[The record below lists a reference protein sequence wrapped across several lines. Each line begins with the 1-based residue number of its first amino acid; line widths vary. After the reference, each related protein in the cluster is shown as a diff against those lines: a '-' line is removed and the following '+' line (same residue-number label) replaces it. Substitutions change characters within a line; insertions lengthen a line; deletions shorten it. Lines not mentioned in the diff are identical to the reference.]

1 MQTSTPLFYEFGDF
15 RIDAAKRRLLRRD
28 GSPVPL
34 TPRVFDTLLYMVEHS
49 GEVIERDRLLDAV
62 WPDAVV
68 EENNITQ
75 NISTLRRLL
84 GEAPD
89 SHRFIVTV
97 PGRGYRFVAEVRA
110 MDEKM
115 GARSG
120 LQTDEASQ
128 IDSQRPS
135 GARLMA
141 TDKATLREPPQSSSL
156 LPQHPRLLLILTL
169 VVLALGFATLFL
181 WRSRTQNPTD
191 ARRGPVTLAI
201 AEKSI
206 AVLPF
211 ANLSGDPENTYF
223 ADGIK
228 DEILA
233 RLSKIAALKVIS
245 RTSTEK
251 YKNAPENLREIA
263 LQLGVAHILEGSVQK
278 SGDMVRVTVQL
289 INAQTDTHLWAETYD
304 RKLTDMFQ
312 VETEVA
318 KRIATALE
326 ATLTGSETRAL
337 NARPTVSV
345 EAHEA
350 YLKGRYFWNKRTVE
364 GYRQAVEYL
373 NRAVELDP
381 GYAQAYAGLADAYL
395 FLVSDNVKGPE
406 LAKGRAALQ
415 KALEIDE
422 TLAEAHASLGL
433 NAVNFD
439 WDWAKAEQEFRRAIE
454 LDPNYATAHQWYGEF
469 LASLGRFDEGIRTIK
484 RAQELDPLSLI
495 INTDVAKVYLI
506 ARRYDEA
513 IAQFKKALEMDPG
526 FDVARGLLALTYSLN
541 GQHEKAVDEFRKLKD
556 FAENPMYV
564 AWQGYVYGA
573 AGRQDEAERIAN
585 QLRELSRRMYV
596 SPMCFAMLYAG
607 IGEKQE
613 TFAWFEKVFEERAPW
628 GAISLKGSPL
638 FDNFRSDPR
647 FADLLRRANFAP

>member
-34 TPRVFDTLLYMVEHS
+34 TPRVFDTLLYLVEHS

-75 NISTLRRLL
+75 NISTLRRVL
-84 GEAPD
+84 GEARD

-110 MDEKM
+110 
-115 GARSG
+115 
-120 LQTDEASQ
+120 TDENMGDQHRFTA
-128 IDSQRPS
+128 DGPAPS
-135 GARLMA
+135 VSPTPNGAPLLV
-141 TDKATLREPPQSSSL
+141 TDQGALREPPRSPSL
-156 LPQHPRLLLILTL
+156 LRQHPRLLLFSTIAVL
-169 VVLALGFATLFL
+169 VMGFATLSL
-181 WRSRTQNPTD
+181 WRAPSRNPN
-191 ARRGPVTLAI
+191 APSGPAAI
-201 AEKSI
+201 VIPEKSI

-211 ANLSGDPENTYF
+211 ANLSGDPDNTYF

-228 DEILA
+228 DEILS

-251 YKNAPENLREIA
+251 YRNAPQNLREVA
-263 LQLGVAHILEGSVQK
+263 LELGVAHILEGSVQK
-278 SGDMVRVTVQL
+278 SGDVVRVTVQL

-318 KRIATALE
+318 QRIAKALE
-326 ATLTGSETRAL
+326 ATLTGAETRAL
-337 NARPTVSV
+337 STRPTASV

-395 FLVSDNVKGPE
+395 FLVSDNVMGAE

-484 RAQELDPLSLI
+484 RAHELDPLSLVI
-495 INTDVAKVYLI
+495 STDVAKVYLI

-541 GQHEKAVDEFRKLKD
+541 GQHNEAVDEFHKLKD
-556 FAENPMYV
+556 FAENPMFL
-564 AWQGYVYGA
+564 AWQGNVYGA
-573 AGRQDEAERIAN
+573 AGRRDEAERIAN
-585 QLRELSRRMYV
+585 QLRELSRRIHV

-607 IGEKQE
+607 VGEKEE